1 MTEFTL
7 ITGASSGLGEDFAR
21 EYAKAGQNL
30 ILIARRIERLN
41 ALKRELEA
49 AHKIEVRVVPL
60 DLSDDLALDAFLKTL
75 DPKIFIDR
83 LINNAG
89 FGLAGP
95 FDALEDSRMREMIRV
110 NIEAVNRLTYA
121 LIGPMKDQGRGEILN
136 VASMAAFTAGPYMAE
151 YYATKAYVLSFSL
164 ALHEE
169 LKPFGIKVSALCPGP
184 THTEFFKVA
193 KSGPSFVHDRLTMA
207 SLPVVKKGMK
217 DLHANRAISVPGWT
231 NHGLRILAK
240 LAPRTAAARIIAGVQ
255 KQRL

>member
-1 MTEFTL
+1 MSDFTL

-21 EYAKAGQNL
+21 EYAKQNQNL
-30 ILIARRIERLN
+30 ILIARREERLL
-41 ALKRELEA
+41 ALKHELEQ
-49 AHKIEVRVVPL
+49 AHPIEVRIVKL
-60 DLSDDLALDAFLKTL
+60 DLSDDDALDHFLKTL
-75 DPKIFIDR
+75 DPQLFIKR

-95 FDALEDSRMREMIRV
+95 FDALEASRMREMIRV
-110 NIEAVNRLTYA
+110 NIEAVNRLTYR
-121 LIGPMKDQGRGEILN
+121 LIAPMKAQGQGEILN

-217 DLHANRAISVPGWT
+217 DLHANRAISIPGWT
-231 NHGLRILAK
+231 NHMMRILVK
-240 LAPRTAAARIIAGVQ
+240 LAPRTSAAKIIASVQ
-255 KQRL
+255 KERL